1 MGKRR
6 QELCRSGF
14 VPGDRYGSRIGLAG
28 YHKVVNTQ
36 HPLSCLK
43 YLFLSFLLSLF
54 RFLYFHYTTF
64 SIGLCRSLP
73 PPPSAA
79 KSPSSFGRWLP
90 STKKEIV
97 SKNRNTTFSSEFS
110 VFLKPFSVTENA
122 ERHKYRREHK
132 SK

>member
-6 QELCRSGF
+6 LELCRSGF
-14 VPGDRYGSRIGLAG
+14 VPGDCYGSRTGLAG
-28 YHKVVNTQ
+28 YPEVANTQ

-79 KSPSSFGRWLP
+79 KSPSSFLLIGRGAN
-90 STKKEIV
+90 TKKKKTIDADKQETK
-97 SKNRNTTFSSEFS
+97 STLRSQRLQKAKEKEFQIRS
-110 VFLKPFSVTENA
+110 PA
-122 ERHKYRREHK
+122 C
-132 SK
+132 